1 MNSSKVTALAETVA
15 CFTNAFKY
23 HKRKAPADE
32 IAVVSLNCLTDM
44 GAKYFNATASSSS
57 VVNAAEVPV
66 SPFADSANDSVA
78 PKKCSCGGH

>member
-23 HKRKAPADE
+23 HKRKVPADE

-44 GAKYFNATASSSS
+44 GAKYFNASNSVASSF
-57 VVNAAEVPV
+57 EVPV
-66 SPFADSANDSVA
+66 GSSESVESVA